1 MNQIMNEILTGL
13 IDPHQLEAY
22 PWFEKNLEHV
32 RYDLE
37 SEEIE
42 VIAREIPQ
50 LCIVVYLG
58 TWCGDTHEQV
68 PPFLKLL
75 ELLPEPPLELR
86 LFALDR
92 AKTYPGFTNTQHV
105 EKVPTFIFL
114 KNGFEIGRIVE
125 SPMRSMVHDIHEMFG
140 ERHSH

>member
-1 MNQIMNEILTGL
+1 MNEILTGL

-22 PWFEKNLEHV
+22 PWFEENLQGV
-32 RYDLE
+32 QYDLD
-37 SEEIE
+37 SEA
-42 VIAREIPQ
+42 IALISREIPKVSV
-50 LCIVVYLG
+50 IVYLG

-92 AKTYPGFTNTQHV
+92 SKTYPGFTNTQHI

-114 KNGFEIGRIVE
+114 KGGFEVGRIVE
-125 SPMRSMVHDIHEMFG
+125 SPMQTWVHDLFDIFSEK
-140 ERHSH
+140 HSH